1 MGVLKSTT
9 GQGSWQE
16 TARGKLRALLQ
27 TGSALAVV
35 LTLGACSSVPD
46 AINPIEWGKSVGD
59 MFDGED
65 EEVAV
70 KSDEAIPG
78 EDGEYPSL
86 SDTPP
91 KPVGDR
97 RRRTRCTGCR
107 PGSRSSERA
116 IYPKW
121 SPSKQPACECASGS
135 TRSPGY
141 AAGHQPGTDNPGQQ
155 QPDGRCW

>member
-91 KPVGDR
+91 KPVVTATQNAMHWLQAWQQTA
-97 RRRTRCTGCR
+97 RTRN
-107 PGSRSSERA
+107 
-116 IYPKW
+116 IPKVVAV
-121 SPSKQPACECASGS
+121 K
-135 TRSPGY
+135 
-141 AAGHQPGTDNPGQQ
+141 AA
-155 QPDGRCW
+155 RL